1 MLTRF
6 LTLVSVAII
15 SGAVGT
21 GVGMLIAPAKGKD
34 TREKVSVFVERHG
47 GTLKE
52 GLEKGQQALGDVIE
66 FVTTLIPPSSEAG

>member
-1 MLTRF
+1 MVRRF
-6 LTLVSVAII
+6 LTLVSVAVI

-21 GVGMLIAPAKGKD
+21 GVGVLIAPAKGED

-47 GTLKE
+47 GTLRE

-66 FVTTLIPPSSEAG
+66 FVTTRVPLSGEAG